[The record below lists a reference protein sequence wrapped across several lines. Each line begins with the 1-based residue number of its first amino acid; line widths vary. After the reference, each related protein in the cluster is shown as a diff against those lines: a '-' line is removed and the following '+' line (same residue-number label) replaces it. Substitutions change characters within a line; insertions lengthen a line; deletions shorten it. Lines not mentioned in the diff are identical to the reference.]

1 MALPGYNIRV
11 TPNHAMTHEDDSE
24 STLEKMIP
32 DHHDLGNVRRFESRF
47 RNGIDHQPVP
57 PPKMIVKDKRNRD
70 TRTQRSLDRIVHSRF
85 RKPGRIMVRESL
97 KEIIH
102 FSMLTKS
109 YLNIIHMIHHQV
121 STIRQISNRQVWFTN

>member
-1 MALPGYNIRV
+1 MALPGYNIRA
-11 TPNHAMTHEDDSE
+11 TPSHAMTHEDDSE

-70 TRTQRSLDRIVHSRF
+70 TRAKGPSGGVFDRCTSDNFDVF
-85 RKPGRIMVRESL
+85 
-97 KEIIH
+97 
-102 FSMLTKS
+102 
-109 YLNIIHMIHHQV
+109 
-121 STIRQISNRQVWFTN
+121 

>member
-57 PPKMIVKDKRNRD
+57 PPKMIVKDKRERD
-70 TRTQRSLDRIVHSRF
+70 TRTQRSWDRIVHDRF
-85 RKPGRIMVRESL
+85 RKPGRIIVRESL

-102 FSMLTKS
+102 FSMQTKS
-109 YLNIIHMIHHQV
+109 YLNIIHMIRHQV
-121 STIRQISNRQVWFTN
+121 WTIRRISNRQVGFTN

>member
-1 MALPGYNIRV
+1 MALPGYNIRA
-11 TPNHAMTHEDDSE
+11 TPSHAMTHEGDSE

-70 TRTQRSLDRIVHSRF
+70 TRTGDAL
-85 RKPGRIMVRESL
+85 GRLERVRQ
-97 KEIIH
+97 
-102 FSMLTKS
+102 T
-109 YLNIIHMIHHQV
+109 YL
-121 STIRQISNRQVWFTN
+121 

>member
-1 MALPGYNIRV
+1 MALPGYNIRA
-11 TPNHAMTHEDDSE
+11 TPNHAMTYEDDSE

-70 TRTQRSLDRIVHSRF
+70 TRTQRSWNRLRPLLF
-85 RKPGRIMVRESL
+85 RRRSFLRP
-97 KEIIH
+97 
-102 FSMLTKS
+102 
-109 YLNIIHMIHHQV
+109 
-121 STIRQISNRQVWFTN
+121 TIPERNQAEKQSVNP

>member
-70 TRTQRSLDRIVHSRF
+70 TRTQGSWDRVVYGRLR
-85 RKPGRIMVRESL
+85 RKSGRIMLRESL
-97 KEIIH
+97 K
-102 FSMLTKS
+102 K
-109 YLNIIHMIHHQV
+109 
-121 STIRQISNRQVWFTN
+121 

>member
-70 TRTQRSLDRIVHSRF
+70 TRTQRSYD
-85 RKPGRIMVRESL
+85 GRIMVRESL

-109 YLNIIHMIHHQV
+109 YLNITHMIRHQV
-121 STIRQISNRQVWFTN
+121 WTIRQISNRQVGFTN

>member
-1 MALPGYNIRV
+1 MIDYQIEFSHWSVFWSGNPQKPIEYDRSPETREKKAKKIMALPGYNIRA
-11 TPNHAMTHEDDSE
+11 TPSHAMTHEDDSE

-70 TRTQRSLDRIVHSRF
+70 TRTQR
-85 RKPGRIMVRESL
+85 
-97 KEIIH
+97 
-102 FSMLTKS
+102 
-109 YLNIIHMIHHQV
+109 
-121 STIRQISNRQVWFTN
+121 

>member
-1 MALPGYNIRV
+1 MALPGYNIRA

-70 TRTQRSLDRIVHSRF
+70 TRTERSWNRLRPLLFIW
-85 RKPGRIMVRESL
+85 
-97 KEIIH
+97 
-102 FSMLTKS
+102 TK
-109 YLNIIHMIHHQV
+109 L
-121 STIRQISNRQVWFTN
+121 FTSHDL